1 LPELQKL
8 ADDYAD
14 RGVELVTVMSGGQN
28 LERARATA
36 TRLGLHAP
44 VILPDAALMRTF
56 HVDAVPWTV
65 MVDRSGKA
73 STAWRGGQGR
83 ATFESAVKE
92 RL

>member
-1 LPELQKL
+1 
-8 ADDYAD
+8 
-14 RGVELVTVMSGGQN
+14 
-28 LERARATA
+28 
-36 TRLGLHAP
+36 
-44 VILPDAALMRTF
+44 MRTF